1 MARPT
6 GSRAA
11 ARWGDL
17 DACDERP
24 VREFAGREAVALANE
39 EVGHL
44 LGRVRVAQPAH
55 GGPAATGHHTLHHIV
70 AMRAEI
76 DLLGVGVP
84 EQASDVSGQRGD
96 HAPA

>member
-1 MARPT
+1 MSY
-6 GSRAA
+6 GK
-11 ARWGDL
+11 L

-24 VREFAGREAVALANE
+24 VGELARREAVALVNQ

-44 LGRVRVAQPAH
+44 IGRVRVAQPPH
-55 GGPAATGHHTLHHIV
+55 GGPAAAGHHTLHHIV

-84 EQASDVSGQRGD
+84 EQACDVGGQRGD
-96 HAPA
+96 HASS